1 MKCILSLYFLF
12 LLNLQS
18 FSQNLAVAQID
29 SILRVVEQLEKHDYP
44 YGITLS
50 LKVYD
55 DSKKIN
61 YKEGMLSSLLL
72 VSREQYELGKF
83 EDALKNASEAE
94 NIANAL
100 ADFKSLSDALRLRGV
115 SFTRLKNYKEG
126 RIYLKKALISA
137 EKLKD
142 FQTKSSRIGVIYNDI
157 AFSIDQ
163 SQGNLDS
170 VAHFYGKGYREFE
183 KMALGNSLK
192 NKTLSLACSN
202 VGSSFLR
209 AKELDSAQYY
219 LDRALQ
225 LANSVDHK
233 VVVAT
238 TLNDLGSLYYLKKDY
253 NSSIDHFQ
261 KGIVVA
267 EQIKNPYILKS
278 LYLGLSKA
286 FKKID
291 DDINSSKF
299 LSEYISLSDSLEGS
313 GKLDIEAKNLLEK
326 ERIIAN
332 PIGSNRAVVFV
343 IFFSFIFLGS
353 IYLGF
358 GKSKKKKVLQVVED
372 VQKESSNQIDEKLLK
387 RLVFLATEDDPSF
400 LGLFKDTYP
409 GFYKKISEINPNL
422 IAGEQKLCGLLKL
435 DFTTKEIATCTNSS
449 VRAVEAKKYR
459 LRKKL
464 GIASE
469 EDINVWMMN
478 L

>member
-1 MKCILSLYFLF
+1 MKCVLSLCFLF
-12 LLNLQS
+12 FLSSKCL
-18 FSQNLAVAQID
+18 SQNVAITQID
-29 SILRVVEQLEKHDYP
+29 SVIRVVEQLEKNDYP
-44 YGITLS
+44 YGIILS
-50 LKVYD
+50 LRAYD

-83 EDALKNASEAE
+83 EDAIKNTSEAE
-94 NIANAL
+94 NIAFAL
-100 ADFKSLSDALRLRGV
+100 SDFKSLSDALRLRGV
-115 SFTRLKNYKEG
+115 SLTRLKNYSAG
-126 RIYLKKALISA
+126 RACLKKALINA

-142 FQTKSSRIGVIYNDI
+142 FQTKSSRVGVLYNDI

-163 SQGNLDS
+163 QQGSLDS
-170 VAHFYGKGYREFE
+170 VAYFYGKGYREFE
-183 KMALGNSLK
+183 KMALSNSLK

-209 AKELDSAQYY
+209 ANELDSAKYY

-253 NSSIDHFQ
+253 NSSIDHFE
-261 KGIVVA
+261 KGIIVA
-267 EQIKNPYILKS
+267 KEMKNPYILKS

-286 FKKID
+286 FKKIN
-291 DDINSSKF
+291 DDISSSKF
-299 LSEYISLSDSLEGS
+299 LSEYISLSDSLEDS
-313 GKLDIEAKNLLEK
+313 GNLDTEAKNLLEK
-326 ERIIAN
+326 EKIIAE
-332 PIGSNRAVVFV
+332 PLRSNRSVVFV
-343 IFFSFIFLGS
+343 IFFSLIFLGS

-372 VQKESSNQIDEKLLK
+372 VQEESSDQIDEKLLK

-400 LGLFKDTYP
+400 LGLFKETYP
-409 GFYKKISEINPNL
+409 GFYKKINEINPNL

-464 GIASE
+464 SIASE
-469 EDINVWMMN
+469 EDINIWMMN
-478 L
+478 I